1 MGRAAAGL
9 LRSSSNALRALP
21 RHART
26 THKRHK
32 QCPLYYPHGRRTT
45 MRVSMP
51 LENDFQVLAAA
62 DEAHIRAV
70 YLWLALNH
78 GMQPTGR
85 MSM

>member
-1 MGRAAAGL
+1 
-9 LRSSSNALRALP
+9 
-21 RHART
+21 
-26 THKRHK
+26 
-32 QCPLYYPHGRRTT
+32 